1 MTDSFIPLLRRRMAE
16 NGYKHLTEPLASP
29 EVCWESWELLLAR
42 DVI

>member
-1 MTDSFIPLLRRRMAE
+1 MAE

-42 DVI
+42 DVIKNALRAYPNKF